1 MKLKLTDLIDI
12 YETEVKKNVKNKY
25 KIFDFEKHKIEYLWE
40 IKRVLENNLYDGGK
54 YNIFLIFEL
63 KTRVIISQGI
73 YDKIINHYVT
83 KFILEP
89 KLTKYLGNYN
99 CATRK
104 NMGTSYAL
112 KMFKEKI
119 EKFKKY
125 DNFYFLKLDISKY
138 FYSINHEVLKS
149 LLLNDFNE
157 EEYDLVFKIIDSTNK
172 DYVNRKISYLESKI
186 NEKLPK

>member
-1 MKLKLTDLIDI
+1 
-12 YETEVKKNVKNKY
+12 
-25 KIFDFEKHKIEYLWE
+25 
-40 IKRVLENNLYDGGK
+40 
-54 YNIFLIFEL
+54 
-63 KTRVIISQGI
+63 
-73 YDKIINHYVT
+73 
-83 KFILEP
+83 
-89 KLTKYLGNYN
+89 
-99 CATRK
+99 
-104 NMGTSYAL
+104 MGTSYAL